1 MKRLPRR
8 LSGETQTSRSILPRR
23 LSPILCKLLAL
34 GGSGLCVAMVLPL
47 VQSFHSAAQAQ
58 GNIVQDENQLI
69 QEYELPT
76 APPAPVYR
84 PAPAPAY
91 SPPPPAP
98 APAPV
103 YRAPEPVYEAPAAY
117 QPRELAPSAYEP
129 RELERQVAPVS
140 ADSAD
145 SDSAEVDIIAEGNV
159 SDQSDSTKAAA
170 SANGPLS
177 RYILE
182 FNRSPIVGNRL
193 QMRGVYSERRLGF
206 TRPRG
211 WDVKT
216 VKALIRYQH
225 SPDLLPERSNLIVRV
240 NGTSVGSVPLT
251 ETNGEIGEFLVDI
264 PADLIQ
270 DYTEI
275 TLVAQQNN
283 DKACSDPADPML
295 WTEVMPDSKVI
306 LDYEPQSIALDFAN
320 FPYPFFDAL
329 ALDANRITYVMPE
342 EADQTWMTAA
352 ARFQASMGRQAD
364 YRPLTTNMVEDFDS
378 LAWNDRLVIIGTPK
392 NQPLLKELALPINQA
407 NGKLVDSKTKQPYP
421 DDVGLLMLA
430 NVPDSGN
437 PVLVISG
444 NGPKAIER
452 GIQTLQSQDGSALT
466 NGSITLVTS
475 TSQPKSPEPR
485 DWPGHL
491 PTEDKF
497 NLSALKQVGGKPFK
511 DITVRASSAPPIDID
526 FRALGDDHFLRGNA
540 MKLVYSYAPGLNPR
554 NSTVEVAIDD
564 VTIAGQ
570 RLSGR
575 GGTNE
580 TFNVNL
586 PENLIKPDSKLRIA
600 FQLNPKDGENCGIAN
615 DGNLW
620 ATIHSDTSFNLSRET
635 SVDLPNLKLAQVGFP
650 FAAPQDL
657 SNTSFVTAEKP
668 SPAAI
673 MTLLEASERLGRLSQ
688 SKAVQINAYP
698 EGELPT
704 DERSNDNLI
713 LVGSRDEL
721 PLASELSAKT
731 KRGNSL
737 TLTGNSLTGK
747 DGTVVQTLDGKGIIQ
762 QIVSPWN
769 KERVILALTGQSD
782 SDLSIVQQVLEYDTW
797 FLQLEGDT
805 VLVSRNDETASPFDP
820 NAYEFKTLQVNNT
833 RRLENVG
840 PLSKAS
846 RFLQERWLLLPVAV
860 LGLCLMM
867 YGISQI
873 YLKRVGDTK

>member
-1 MKRLPRR
+1 MKRLHRR
-8 LSGETQTSRSILPRR
+8 LSGETQASRSTLPRR

-34 GGSGLCVAMVLPL
+34 GCSGLCLAMVLPL
-47 VQSFHSAAQAQ
+47 AQSVRSAAQAQ
-58 GNIVQDENQLI
+58 ETIVQDENQLI
-69 QEYELPT
+69 REFELPS
-76 APPAPVYR
+76 APPPAPVYR
-84 PAPAPAY
+84 PAPAPVY

-103 YRAPEPVYEAPAAY
+103 YSAPEPVYEVPA
-117 QPRELAPSAYEP
+117 AYEP
-129 RELERQVAPVS
+129 RELERQVAPT
-140 ADSAD
+140 
-145 SDSAEVDIIAEGNV
+145 EVDSTEPLDAAEAIAEGDGAGDGSEAAQV
-159 SDQSDSTKAAA
+159 QSLAD
-170 SANGPLS
+170 GPLS
-177 RYILE
+177 RYVLE

-216 VKALIRYQH
+216 AKALIRYQH

-264 PADLIQ
+264 PPDLLQ

-283 DKACSDPADPML
+283 DQACSNPADPML
-295 WTEVMPDSKVI
+295 WTEVMPDSKIV
-306 LDYEPQSIALDFAN
+306 LDYQPQAIALDFAN
-320 FPYPFFDAL
+320 FPYPFFDDL
-329 ALDANRITYVMPE
+329 ALDANRVTYVMPGE
-342 EADQTWMTAA
+342 VDQTWMTAA
-352 ARFQASMGRQAD
+352 ARFQAGMGRQAD
-364 YRPLTTNMVEDFDS
+364 YRPLTTNMVEDFDN
-378 LAWNDRLVIIGTPK
+378 LAWNDRLVIIGTPE
-392 NQPLLKELALPINQA
+392 NQPLLQELTLPLNQVNGKFVDSQSNQA
-407 NGKLVDSKTKQPYP
+407 LP
-421 DDVGLLMLA
+421 DDVGVLMLA
-430 NVPDSGN
+430 TVPESGN

-452 GIQTLQSQDGSALT
+452 GIQTLQTQDGSALS

-475 TSQPKSPEPR
+475 TTQPQSPEPR

-497 NLSALKQVGGKPFK
+497 TLSALKQADGKPFK
-511 DITVRASSAPPIDID
+511 DITVRAATAPPIDID
-526 FRALGDDHFLRGNA
+526 FHALGDDYFLRGNA

-586 PENLIKPDSKLRIA
+586 PENLIQPDSRLRIA
-600 FQLNPKDGENCGIAN
+600 FQLNPRDGEDCGVAN

-620 ATIHSDTSFNLSRET
+620 ATVHSDTSFNLSRET

-650 FAAPQDL
+650 FAGPQDL
-657 SNTSFVTAEKP
+657 SSTSFVMAEQP
-668 SPAAI
+668 SPAAL
-673 MTLLEASERLGRLSQ
+673 MAMLEASERLGRLSE
-688 SKAVQINAYP
+688 SKAVQLNAYP
-698 EGELPT
+698 ESELPS
-704 DERSNDNLI
+704 DELNNDNLI
-713 LVGSRDEL
+713 LVGSRDQL
-721 PLASELSAKT
+721 PLASELSQNA
-731 KRGNSL
+731 KRGQSL
-737 TLTGNSLTGK
+737 ALTGNSLTGK

-762 QIVSPWN
+762 QIISPWN
-769 KERVILALTGQSD
+769 QERVILALTGQSD

-820 NAYEFKTLQVNNT
+820 NAYELRTLQVNNV

-840 PLSKAS
+840 LLSKAS

-867 YGISQI
+867 YGMSQI
-873 YLKRVGDTK
+873 YLKRVGGTK

>member
-1 MKRLPRR
+1 MRPRR
-8 LSGETQTSRSILPRR
+8 SRR
-23 LSPILCKLLAL
+23 LSPILCKFLAL
-34 GGSGLCVAMVLPL
+34 GSVGLCLALVSPL
-47 VQSFHSAAQAQ
+47 AQSLQSAVQAQ
-58 GNIVQDENQLI
+58 TVIQDENQLI
-69 QEYELPT
+69 REFELPSSP
-76 APPAPVYR
+76 PPAPVYR
-84 PAPAPAY
+84 PAPAPVY

-103 YRAPEPVYEAPAAY
+103 YSAPEPVYEAPAAY
-117 QPRELAPSAYEP
+117 EP
-129 RELERQVAPVS
+129 RPLERQVAP
-140 ADSAD
+140 
-145 SDSAEVDIIAEGNV
+145 AEVAPAEQEPENDAIAEDIPSGA
-159 SDQSDSTKAAA
+159 SGEDETQTAKAEA
-170 SANGPLS
+170 SGPLS

-216 VKALIRYQH
+216 AKALIRYQH

-264 PADLIQ
+264 PANLVQ

-283 DKACSDPADPML
+283 DKTCSDPADPML
-295 WTEVMPDSKVI
+295 WTEVMPDSKIV
-306 LDYEPQSIALDFAN
+306 LDYEPQAIALDFAS
-320 FPYPFFDAL
+320 FPYPFFDPL
-329 ALDANRITYVMPE
+329 ALDANRVTYVMPKE
-342 EADQTWMTAA
+342 IDQTWMTAA

-364 YRPLTTNMVEDFDS
+364 YRPLTTNMVEDFDN
-378 LAWNDRLVIIGTPK
+378 LAWNDRLVVIGTPE

-407 NGKLVDSKTKQPYP
+407 NGKFFDSNNKDPLP
-421 DDVGLLMLA
+421 DDVGVLMLA
-430 NVPDSGN
+430 TVPESGN
-437 PVLVISG
+437 PVLIISG

-452 GIQTLQSQDGSALT
+452 GIQTLQSQDGSALS
-466 NGSITLVTS
+466 NRSINFISNDKSLS
-475 TSQPKSPEPR
+475 SPEPR
-485 DWPGHL
+485 NWPGHL

-497 NLSALKQVGGKPFK
+497 TLSALKQADGKPFK
-511 DITVRASSAPPIDID
+511 DVTVRASSAPPIEID
-526 FRALGDDHFLRGNA
+526 FHALGDDYFLRGNA
-540 MKLVYSYAPGLNPR
+540 MKLVYSYGPGLNSR
-554 NSTVEVAIDD
+554 NSTVEVALDD

-570 RLSGR
+570 RLGGR

-586 PENLIKPDSKLRIA
+586 PENLIKPDSKLRIS
-600 FQLNPKDGENCGIAN
+600 FQLNPKDGETCGIVN
-615 DGNLW
+615 DNNLW
-620 ATIHSDTSFNLSRET
+620 ATIHSDTSFNLNREV
-635 SVDLPNLKLAQVGFP
+635 SVDLPNLELARVGFP

-657 SNTSFVTAEKP
+657 SSTSLVTATEP
-668 SPAAI
+668 SRAAL

-688 SKAVQINAYP
+688 SKAIQISAYP
-698 EGELPT
+698 EDKLPT
-704 DERSNDNLI
+704 DELENDNLI

-721 PLASELSAKT
+721 PLASELNEKAQ
-731 KRGNSL
+731 RDQSL
-737 TLTGNSLTGK
+737 ILTGNSLTGK

-762 QIVSPWN
+762 QVVSPWN
-769 KERVILALTGQSD
+769 KERVVLALTGQSD

-820 NAYEFKTLQVNNT
+820 NAYEFKTLQVNSKK
-833 RRLENVG
+833 RLENVG
-840 PLSKAS
+840 PLSRAS

-860 LGLCLMM
+860 LGLCLLM

-873 YLKRVGDTK
+873 YLKRVEGTK

>member
-8 LSGETQTSRSILPRR
+8 LSGETQTSRSKLPRR

-34 GGSGLCVAMVLPL
+34 GSSGLCVAMVLPL
-47 VQSFHSAAQAQ
+47 AQSFQTAAHAQ
-58 GNIVQDENQLI
+58 GTVVQDENQLI
-69 QEYELPT
+69 REFELPT
-76 APPAPVYR
+76 APPPAPVYR
-84 PAPAPAY
+84 PAPAPVY
-91 SPPPPAP
+91 SPPPAP
-98 APAPV
+98 APAQV
-103 YRAPEPVYEAPAAY
+103 YSAPEPVYEAPAAY
-117 QPRELAPSAYEP
+117 SPRPLA
-129 RELERQVAPVS
+129 RQVAPVE
-140 ADSAD
+140 
-145 SDSAEVDIIAEGNV
+145 AESTESNAPEVEVLAEGET
-159 SDQSDSTKAAA
+159 SEQSNSSTTTKALA
-170 SANGPLS
+170 SGPLS

-216 VKALIRYQH
+216 IKALIRYQH

-251 ETNGEIGEFLVDI
+251 QTNGEIGEFLVDI
-264 PADLIQ
+264 PANLIQ

-283 DKACSDPADPML
+283 DKACSNPADPML
-295 WTEVMPDSKVI
+295 WTEVMPDSKII
-306 LDYEPQSIALDFAN
+306 LDYQPQEIALDFAN
-320 FPYPFFDAL
+320 FPYPFFDDL
-329 ALDANRITYVMPE
+329 ALDANRVTYVMPE
-342 EADQTWMTAA
+342 AVDQTWMTAA

-364 YRPLTTNMVEDFDS
+364 YRPLSTNIVEDFDN
-378 LAWNDRLVIIGTPK
+378 LAWNDRLVIIGTPE
-392 NQPLLKELALPINQA
+392 NQPLLKKLALPFNQA
-407 NGKLVDSKTKQPYP
+407 NGKFFDSKNKKPFP
-421 DDVGLLMLA
+421 DDVALLMLA
-430 NVPDSGN
+430 TVPESGN
-437 PVLVISG
+437 PVLVITG

-452 GIQTLQSQDGSALT
+452 GIQTLQSRDGSVLK
-466 NGSITLVTS
+466 NSFITLATS
-475 TSQPKSPEPR
+475 TTQPKSPEPR
-485 DWPGHL
+485 NWPGHL

-497 NLSALKQVGGKPFK
+497 TLSALKQFGGKPFK

-600 FQLNPKDGENCGIAN
+600 FQLNPKDDGDCGIAN
-615 DGNLW
+615 DSNLW
-620 ATIHSDTSFNLSRET
+620 ATVHSDTSFNLNRET

-657 SNTSFVTAEKP
+657 SNTSFVTAANP
-668 SPAAI
+668 SQAALLA
-673 MTLLEASERLGRLSQ
+673 LLEASERLGRLSD
-688 SKAVQINAYP
+688 SKAVQINAYL
-698 EGELPT
+698 ESSLPNS
-704 DERSNDNLI
+704 ERDSDNLI
-713 LVGSRDEL
+713 LVGNRDQL
-721 PLASELSAKT
+721 PLASELSQKT

-737 TLTGNSLTGK
+737 ILTGNSLTGK
-747 DGTVVQTLDGKGIIQ
+747 DGTVVQTMDGKGIIQ
-762 QIVSPWN
+762 QIISPWN

-820 NAYEFKTLQVNNT
+820 NAYEFKSLQANNT
-833 RRLENVG
+833 KRLENVG

-873 YLKRVGDTK
+873 YLKRVGGTK